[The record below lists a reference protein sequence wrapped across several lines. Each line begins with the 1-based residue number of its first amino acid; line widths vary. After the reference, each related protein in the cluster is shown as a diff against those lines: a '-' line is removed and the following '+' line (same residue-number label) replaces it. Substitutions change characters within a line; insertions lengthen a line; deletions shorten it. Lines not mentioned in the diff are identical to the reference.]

1 MSQVMF
7 CSISTLMTQLI
18 VVWSSGRQ
26 CLCTVLKMSV
36 LQKKGWI
43 GVTACDASFYFPMF
57 RKLKRDWA
65 HSQMKDHTHVTCNH
79 LFNMIIL

>member
-1 MSQVMF
+1 
-7 CSISTLMTQLI
+7 
-18 VVWSSGRQ
+18 
-26 CLCTVLKMSV
+26 MSV